1 MTTTTTVLNPATAEP
16 IDEVVDADRAEVDNT
31 LERASRAQREWAAL
45 PLVARRDGLRAIAD
59 VIHAHLDEIARVET
73 LNVGKPISS
82 SRAEIAGVA
91 EAFNY
96 YAGLVDKIMGNTI
109 PVDGGVD
116 LTFREPLGVVAVI
129 APWNFPLAIAA
140 WNVAPALAAGNA
152 VVVKPAEQ
160 TPLSTVLF
168 AQLVAKLDLPAN
180 LVQVLTGQGHTVGR
194 LLTDHPLVAKISFTG
209 STETGIEVMQT
220 AAKTMKR
227 VTLELGGKSANVVF
241 EDCDLDRA
249 IAAAPMG
256 VFDNTG
262 QDCCARSRILVERS
276 IFHEFVAGFIDATH
290 RLRIGDPFD
299 PDTQLGPLISA
310 EHRKRVASFVDEPD
324 LDIMTIGAVP
334 DGPGFWMAPH
344 VVINP
349 GRERRIVKE
358 EVFGPVVAIL
368 PFDDEADAVALA
380 NDTIYGLSGSIWTSD
395 VGRALRVARGIQSGA
410 LSVNSNSS
418 VRLQTPFGGFKQS
431 GMGRELGLAAID
443 GYTELKN
450 VFIDTA
456 GPTATS
462 YSHGLDALSV

>member
-1 MTTTTTVLNPATAEP
+1 MSGSTTVINPATAEA
-16 IDEVVDADRAEVDNT
+16 IDEVPDAEPADVDRA
-31 LERASRAQREWAAL
+31 LELATRAQREWAAL
-45 PLVARRDGLRAIAD
+45 PLVERRNGLRAIAD
-59 VIHAHLDEIARVET
+59 VVYAHLDELAET
-73 LNVGKPISS
+73 ESTNVGKPISS
-82 SRAEIAGVA
+82 ARGEIAGVA

-96 YAGLVDKIMGNTI
+96 YAGLVDKIIGDTI

-129 APWNFPLAIAA
+129 APWNFPLAIAT

-160 TPLSTVLF
+160 TPLTTILF
-168 AQLVAKLDLPAN
+168 SQLVEKLDLPDN
-180 LVQVLTGQGHTVGR
+180 LVQVLTGPGHVVGR
-194 LLTDHPLVAKISFTG
+194 ALTNHPQVSKISFTG

-227 VTLELGGKSANVVF
+227 VTLELGGKSANVIF
-241 EDCDLDRA
+241 ADCDLERA

-262 QDCCARSRILVERS
+262 QDCCARSRILVERPV
-276 IFHEFVAGFIDATH
+276 FDDFVDGFLNATEN
-290 RLRIGDPFD
+290 LRIGDPFD
-299 PDTQLGPLISA
+299 PETQLGPLISS
-310 EHRKRVASFVDEPD
+310 EHRERVTSFLVEPN
-324 LDIMTIGAVP
+324 LDMKSVGSIP

-344 VVINP
+344 VVLNP
-349 GRERRIVKE
+349 GRDARIVKE

-368 PFDDEADAVALA
+368 PFDDEADAVRLA

-395 VGRALRVARGIQSGA
+395 VGRALRVARGIDSGA

-443 GYTELKN
+443 GYTEVKN
-450 VFIDTA
+450 VFIDTTSK
-456 GPTATS
+456 PTPSEREPAAQ
-462 YSHGLDALSV
+462 AL